1 MTTAEVEEL
10 YEHGTLDCEAARDLP
25 CHTGLVLHTGSASA
39 LARVLP
45 DKQIQL
51 VRGDREAFG
60 LHGRSAEQRIAL
72 DLLLDPEIGI
82 VSMGGRAGTGKSALA
97 LCAGLEAVME
107 RRQHRKVI
115 VFRPLYPVGGQDL
128 GYLPGSEAEKMG
140 PWAQAVYDTLSSVT
154 TQEVIDELVA
164 RDMFEVLPL
173 THIRGRSLH
182 DAFVIVDEAQSLERG
197 VLLTVLSR
205 IGTGS
210 RVVLTHDIA
219 QRDNLR
225 VGRHDGVIAVIEKL
239 KGHPLFAHVTLT
251 RSERS
256 AIAALVTDLLED
268 SAALAGSSR
277 AERARLFVRP
287 VRSPIRWRVFAIAVR
302 TARTSGSGVVPG
314 AKLHRVTGVMHND
327 QNRHPERTGLAPQ
340 ANDYSPGEPATLPAV
355 SVVMP
360 VRNEEKHL
368 AESVAAVLGQ
378 EYPGGFEL
386 VLAIGPSRDR
396 TEAIARELAAADSRI
411 TVVPNPSGQIA
422 SAMNAAVKAARHDDH
437 HPHRRA
443 LDAARRL
450 PADRRAHAAWR
461 PARPT
466 SAAGWPPRAS
476 PRSSGPSPGR

>member
-1 MTTAEVEEL
+1 VANSVHRRTYVLDTSVLLADPAAFTRFDEHHVVLPVVVITELEAKRHHPELGYFARQALRYLDDLRVRHGRLDVELPVGELGGTARVELNHIDAQVLPVGFRLGDNDTRILAVAKNIANEGHEVVLVSKDLPMRVKAASIGLAAQEYRAELPVDSGWTGMAELSVSPAEVEQL
-10 YEHGTLDCEAARDLP
+10 YEHGVLDCEQAREYP

-39 LARVLP
+39 LARVRP

-51 VRGDREAFG
+51 VKGDREAFG
-60 LHGRSAEQRIAL
+60 LHGRSAEQRVAL
-72 DLLLDPEIGI
+72 DLLLDPEVGI

-115 VFRPLYPVGGQDL
+115 VFRPLYAVGGQEL
-128 GYLPGSEAEKMG
+128 GYLPGSEADKMN
-140 PWAQAVYDTLSSVT
+140 PWAQAVYDTLSAVT
-154 TQEVIDELVA
+154 TQDVIDELVA

-205 IGTGS
+205 IGTDS

-268 SAALAGSSR
+268 
-277 AERARLFVRP
+277 
-287 VRSPIRWRVFAIAVR
+287 
-302 TARTSGSGVVPG
+302 
-314 AKLHRVTGVMHND
+314 
-327 QNRHPERTGLAPQ
+327 
-340 ANDYSPGEPATLPAV
+340 V
-355 SVVMP
+355 S
-360 VRNEEKHL
+360 
-368 AESVAAVLGQ
+368 
-378 EYPGGFEL
+378 
-386 VLAIGPSRDR
+386 I
-396 TEAIARELAAADSRI
+396 
-411 TVVPNPSGQIA
+411 
-422 SAMNAAVKAARHDDH
+422 
-437 HPHRRA
+437 
-443 LDAARRL
+443 
-450 PADRRAHAAWR
+450 
-461 PARPT
+461 
-466 SAAGWPPRAS
+466 
-476 PRSSGPSPGR
+476 